1 MNKFNFY
8 FKFGVINLIVKKN
21 NKIIFDQPIN
31 DWSREEIKAVLKDCD
46 QISIEREL
54 NRYF

>member
-46 QISIEREL
+46 QISVEREL

>member
-8 FKFGVINLIVKKN
+8 FRFGLINLIVKKN

-31 DWSREEIKAVLKDCD
+31 DWSREEIRAVLKDCD
-46 QISIEREL
+46 QVSVEREL

>member
-8 FKFGVINLIVKKN
+8 FRFGLINLIVKKN

-31 DWSREEIKAVLKDCD
+31 DWSKEEIKTVLKNCD
-46 QISIEREL
+46 QVSVDKEL

>member
-46 QISIEREL
+46 QVSVEREL

>member
-1 MNKFNFY
+1 MDKFNFY

-31 DWSREEIKAVLKDCD
+31 DWSRDEIKAVLKDCD
-46 QISIEREL
+46 QVSVEREL

>member
-1 MNKFNFY
+1 MNTFNFY

-31 DWSREEIKAVLKDCD
+31 DWSREEIKAILKDCD
-46 QISIEREL
+46 QVFVEREL